1 MKKLILI
8 VLLIPSFIIAQ
19 ENIEIG
25 IYQDF
30 KLAFIG
36 DDKGN
41 DPFTPAFIFRFNMQ
55 GKQQSFG
62 YMVIGFE
69 IDYAE
74 LQGGTFNRYS
84 VNVGYTLNKLYFDN
98 WEANASINYGMID
111 RWNIIFKGFAYSGT
125 LSYKIPKFTIRN
137 FLFINYLEID
147 LTNFKLSAIG
157 RFMHR
162 KDKEFKYK
170 NSAEFT
176 INGTNI
182 DFDFAIGVSYTIT
195 LN

>member
-25 IYQDF
+25 VYQDF

-62 YMVIGFE
+62 YMVVGFE

-74 LQGGTFNRYS
+74 LQGGTFKRYS

-98 WEANASINYGMID
+98 LEANASVNYGMID

-125 LSYKIPKFTIRN
+125 LSYKIKA
-137 FLFINYLEID
+137 
-147 LTNFKLSAIG
+147 FKLSAIS

-162 KDKEFKYK
+162 KDKEYKYK

-182 DFDFAIGVSYTIT
+182 DFDFAIGVSYTII
-195 LN
+195 LNKKL